1 MTYQEYPSIPQNV
14 EEVGKC
20 VLDTAFKVHSAL
32 GPGLLESVYEKALSY
47 ELIKKGVIFKT
58 QVHIPII
65 YDGKKLDSDLIC
77 DLLVEDKVIVE
88 LKAVEKMNTLYE
100 AQLITYLKLSGLRLG
115 YLINFNVLHLK
126 NGIKRLVC

>member
-1 MTYQEYPSIPQNV
+1 M
-14 EEVGKC
+14 
-20 VLDTAFKVHSAL
+20 
-32 GPGLLESVYEKALSY
+32 
-47 ELIKKGVIFKT
+47 IFKT